1 MDSDP
6 LKVERK
12 ELIRQL
18 RETSPAEIVSAGEH
32 LAISAFRRTVQSVPA
47 YRNLIVDQCRIDP
60 DAVTDMKTF
69 CSLLPLLDKH
79 QTFGKC
85 TIHELCVGGT
95 LEGVRSLLTS
105 SGHSGVFSFGVN
117 TEENLQRSSRSI
129 DMGLQYIFNVD
140 ELRTLLINALPMGV
154 KVHTKATVLAETSV
168 RDDMVYALVK
178 KFKDEF
184 DQIIIVGEGSFVK
197 KIIEDGR
204 DEHGIDWEAIRVH
217 LITGEE
223 GIAENYRTYIGRLIG
238 LEDFG
243 DRHGKVIMSSMGVAE
258 LDLNIFH
265 ETYDTVSIRRLA
277 HQNAAVRKALFG
289 ANARYCPMF
298 FIYYPHRCFVEEY
311 STNLDQPEIVMSI
324 LSEEMKIPLMRYRTG
339 DYGNTYTYDKVVGA
353 LKATGHHFEPD
364 LKLPFVSVYG
374 RGKFVET
381 SQGFLY
387 PEAVKEAIYAAPS
400 LASSVTGNFRMVAD
414 PAGGATVH
422 FQLKRGTT
430 LPSKAEAD
438 FRETL
443 SVYSE
448 CQAKPRFS
456 AYEKFPYAMEVDYER
471 KFRYV

>member
-1 MDSDP
+1 MSSDA
-6 LKVERK
+6 LKVERM

-18 RETSPAEIVSAGEH
+18 RETTPDDIMSAGEH
-32 LAISAFRRTVQSVPA
+32 AALSAFRRTVENVPS
-47 YRNLIVDQCRIDP
+47 YRELIVDQGRIDP
-60 DAVTDMKTF
+60 DSIIDMRAF
-69 CSLLPLLDKH
+69 CSRLPLLDKH
-79 QTFGKC
+79 QTFGKYP
-85 TIHELCVGGT
+85 IHELCIGGN
-95 LEGVRSLLTS
+95 LNGVRSLLTS

-117 TEENLQRSSRSI
+117 TEENLQRSARSI

-178 KFKDEF
+178 KFKGEF

-238 LEDFG
+238 VEDFT
-243 DRHGKVIMSSMGVAE
+243 DRRGKVVMSSMGVAE

-265 ETYDTVSIRRLA
+265 ETYDTVLIRRLA
-277 HQNAAVRKALFG
+277 HHDATVRKALFG
-289 ANARYCPMF
+289 NDARFCPMF
-298 FIYYPHRCFVEEY
+298 FIYYPHRCYVEEY
-311 STNLDQPEIVMSI
+311 STNRERPEIVMSI

-339 DYGNTYTYDKVVGA
+339 DYGNRYSYGAVVKV
-353 LKATGHHFEPD
+353 LEATGHRFEPD

-381 SQGFLY
+381 RHGRLY
-387 PEAVKEAIYAAPS
+387 PEAVKEAIYAVPS
-400 LASSVTGNFRMVAD
+400 LASRVTGNFRMATD
-414 PAGGATVH
+414 PVGAATIH
-422 FQLKRGTT
+422 IQLKRGSAS
-430 LPSKAEAD
+430 PAGAEAD
-438 FRETL
+438 FQAAL
-443 SVYSE
+443 SVYSD
-448 CQAKPRFS
+448 ATATLRFG
-456 AYEKFPYAMEVDYER
+456 AYGEFPYAMEVDYER